1 MVFNHLIS
9 GHVDLVQQVGE
20 NENRIQVSSPAAVTS
35 LFVVFFPNYMAVR
48 TSHGNDLELT
58 WQAAMLIWRHKR
70 KYLLEN

>member
-35 LFVVFFPNYMAVR
+35 LFVVFFFQLYGRQNVTWERSRAHVTGGHVDL
-48 TSHGNDLELT
+48 TSQKEIF
-58 WQAAMLIWRHKR
+58 A
-70 KYLLEN
+70 